1 LHLIIDYMKRFFKY
15 SIGFF
20 LLAVIFETLSCS
32 DNQDNTPPPTYVGT
46 WERTWTDTTAGSS
59 QFMKQTLDLKTGNYS
74 SVMFK
79 EFDKAWHPWIEVT
92 GTYSVTENIMKV
104 DILKLGQSTY
114 PDPMTYYNPVDVGFN
129 SILTNDLKTT
139 QKFTAL
145 QEAYNNQLTIRLDCD
160 GDSIVGDCVIV
171 FDRIN

>member
-1 LHLIIDYMKRFFKY
+1 MKRFFKY

-32 DNQDNTPPPTYVGT
+32 DNQDNTPPPTYMGT

-79 EFDKAWHPWIEVT
+79 EIDKAWHPWIET
-92 GTYSVTENIMKV
+92 SGTYSVIEDIMKV
-104 DILKLGQSTY
+104 TILKIGESNSQGV
-114 PDPMTYYNPVDVGFN
+114 MTYYYPGDVGFN
-129 SILTNDLKTT
+129 SILTNDLKTA

-145 QEAYNNQLTIRLDCD
+145 QQAYNNQLAIRFDCD

-171 FDRIN
+171 FDRMK

>member
-1 LHLIIDYMKRFFKY
+1 MTRFFKY
-15 SIGFF
+15 PISLIMLTAMFG
-20 LLAVIFETLSCS
+20 ISSCS
-32 DNQDNTPPPTYVGT
+32 DNQDNTQTPAYVGL
-46 WERTWTDTTAGSS
+46 WERTWTDTAAGSS
-59 QFMKQTLDLKTGNYS
+59 QLMKQTLDLKTGNYS

-104 DILKLGQSTY
+104 DILKLGQSNY
-114 PDPMTYYNPVDVGFN
+114 PDPMTYYNPGDEGFN

-160 GDSIVGDCVIV
+160 GDSIVGDCTIV
-171 FDRIN
+171 FERMK